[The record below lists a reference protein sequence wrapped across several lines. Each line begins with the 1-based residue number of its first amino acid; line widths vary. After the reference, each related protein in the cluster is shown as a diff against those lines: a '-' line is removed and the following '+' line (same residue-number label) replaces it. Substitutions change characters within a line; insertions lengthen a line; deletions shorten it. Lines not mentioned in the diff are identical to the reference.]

1 MTIRILVVDDTVMF
15 REALC
20 QYIDLKDDLEVIG
33 QAGDGAAG
41 FQLACEGRPDVVL
54 MDIRMPEMDGVEA
67 TRRIRAALP
76 ETQVIA
82 LTTFTDDDLIAE
94 MLGAGAVGYLLKD
107 MPAANLI
114 EAIRAVKAG
123 GVLIA
128 PAIASRLVAAYNQL
142 AAGQRDSIGPSLART
157 PERVGDLTARETEIL
172 TLLAEGLA
180 NKQIAERL
188 FLSEGTVKNYV
199 SAIRSK
205 LHARDRGQAIA
216 MAVRMKLV

>member
-1 MTIRILVVDDTVMF
+1 MAIRLIVVDDTVMF

-20 QYIDLKDDLEVIG
+20 QYIDLKEDLQVVG

-41 FQLACEGRPDVVL
+41 LELALQERPDLVL
-54 MDIRMPEMDGVEA
+54 MDIRMPVMDGVES

-82 LTTFTDDDLIAE
+82 LTTFSDDDLIAE

-128 PAIASRLVAAYNQL
+128 PAVAAKLVAAVTSGNREGL
-142 AAGQRDSIGPSLART
+142 SASLARS

-172 TLLAEGLA
+172 TLLAEGLS
-180 NKQIAERL
+180 NKEIADRL

-199 SAIRSK
+199 STIRSK